1 MTANYTMSPS
11 SQQVQL
17 FLALLVAQE
26 AFTLWVS
33 ACMRR
38 QSINENEKQVRMH
51 AGAPTNQTNTTHT
64 RLRIFCREN
73 SMIF

>member
-33 ACMRR
+33 NQSMKMKNRSARMLVRQRTKQILHTLAC
-38 QSINENEKQVRMH
+38 EFF
-51 AGAPTNQTNTTHT
+51 AGKT
-64 RLRIFCREN
+64 R
-73 SMIF
+73 